1 MAHGKRCRSST
12 GRTIVKTG
20 GIFSFK
26 GASLIAL
33 TLTSVVSALG
43 FLWPFLINE
52 KQGHPQWLFLL
63 ATPCALLLLMASVS
77 NGDLDSKSIALL
89 AVLSALIAALR
100 PMGTGAV
107 GIEPMWFV
115 LILAAR
121 VFGPS
126 FGFLLG
132 ALSMFLSAIL
142 TGGLGPWV
150 AYQSFAA
157 GWIGLGVALIPRSL
171 RGRGEILALACYG
184 IVAAEFFG
192 IAMDLQFWPWALGTQ
207 TQLSYIAGAP
217 LSENLARFF
226 SYHFLSAM
234 AWDIP
239 RAIFTASLILITG
252 RPILHTLR
260 RAHTRAAFLTPIE
273 FIERAK
279 EQEVAK

>member
-1 MAHGKRCRSST
+1 M
-12 GRTIVKTG
+12 KTA

-33 TLTSVVSALG
+33 VATSAISALG

-52 KQGHPQWLFLL
+52 KQGHPQWIFLL
-63 ATPCALLLLMASVS
+63 ATPCALLLLMISVS
-77 NGDLDSKSIALL
+77 NKELDSKSLALL

-132 ALSMFLSAIL
+132 TISMFLSAIL

-157 GWIGLGVALIPRSL
+157 GWIGLGVALIPREL
-171 RGRGEILALACYG
+171 RGKSEVLALALYG

-192 IAMDLQFWPWALGTQ
+192 IAMDLQFWPWALGSD
-207 TQLSYIAGAP
+207 TQLSYVAGAAFATNI
-217 LSENLARFF
+217 SHFI
-226 SYHFLSAM
+226 SYHFLSSM

-239 RAIFTASLILITG
+239 RAIFTASLIAMTAK
-252 RPILHTLR
+252 PVLHTLR
-260 RAHTRAAFLTPIE
+260 RAHTRAAFMTPIE
-273 FIERAK
+273 FIERVKA
-279 EQEVAK
+279 

>member
-1 MAHGKRCRSST
+1 M
-12 GRTIVKTG
+12 KTS
-20 GIFSFK
+20 GIFAFK
-26 GASLIAL
+26 GASLAAL
-33 TLTSVVSALG
+33 ILASAISALA

-52 KQGHPQWLFLL
+52 KQGHPQWIFLM
-63 ATPCALLLLMASVS
+63 ATPFALLLLMVSVS
-77 NGDLDSKSIALL
+77 NNELDSKSIALL
-89 AVLSALIAALR
+89 AVLTALIAALR

-115 LILAAR
+115 LILSAR

-142 TGGLGPWV
+142 TGGMGPWV

-157 GWIGLGVALIPRSL
+157 GWIGLGVALIPRML
-171 RGRGEILALACYG
+171 RGKREIFALALYG
-184 IVAAEFFG
+184 VLAAEFFG
-192 IAMDLQFWPWALGTQ
+192 IAMDLQFWPWALGAD
-207 TQLSYIAGAP
+207 TQLSYRAGAP
-217 LSENLARFF
+217 ISENLARFF

-239 RAIFTASLILITG
+239 RAVFTASLITIAG
-252 RPILHTLR
+252 KPILQTLR

-273 FIERAK
+273 FIEHVKAQK
-279 EQEVAK
+279 AAS

>member
-1 MAHGKRCRSST
+1 M
-12 GRTIVKTG
+12 KTA

-33 TLTSVVSALG
+33 LATSAISALG
-43 FLWPFLINE
+43 FLWPFLISE
-52 KQGHPQWLFLL
+52 KQGHPQWIFLL
-63 ATPCALLLLMASVS
+63 ATPCALLLLMISVS
-77 NGDLDSKSIALL
+77 KKELDSKSIALL

-115 LILAAR
+115 LTLAAR

-132 ALSMFLSAIL
+132 TISMFLSAIL

-157 GWIGLGVALIPRSL
+157 GWIGLGVALIPKGL
-171 RGRGEILALACYG
+171 RGKSEVFALALYG
-184 IVAAEFFG
+184 VAAAGFFG
-192 IAMDLQFWPWALGTQ
+192 IAMDLQFWPWALGSD
-207 TQLSYIAGAP
+207 TQLSYAAGAAFATNI
-217 LSENLARFF
+217 SHFI
-226 SYHFLSAM
+226 SYHFLSSM

-239 RAIFTASLILITG
+239 RAIFTVSLIVMTAK
-252 RPILHTLR
+252 PVLHTLR
-260 RAHTRAAFLTPIE
+260 RAHTRAAFMTPIE
-273 FIERAK
+273 FIERVKA
-279 EQEVAK
+279 

>member
-1 MAHGKRCRSST
+1 M
-12 GRTIVKTG
+12 KTS
-20 GIFSFK
+20 GIFAFK
-26 GASLIAL
+26 GASLAAL
-33 TLTSVVSALG
+33 ILTSAISALA

-52 KQGHPQWLFLL
+52 KQGHPQWIFLL
-63 ATPCALLLLMASVS
+63 ATPFALLLLMVS
-77 NGDLDSKSIALL
+77 ISNNELDSKSIALL
-89 AVLSALIAALR
+89 AVLTALIAALR

-115 LILAAR
+115 LILSAR

-142 TGGLGPWV
+142 TGGMGPWV

-157 GWIGLGVALIPRSL
+157 GWIGLGVALIPRMV
-171 RGRGEILALACYG
+171 RGKSEIFILALYG
-184 IVAAEFFG
+184 VLAAEFFG
-192 IAMDLQFWPWALGTQ
+192 IAMDLQFWPWALGAD
-207 TQLSYIAGAP
+207 TQLSYLAGSP
-217 LSENLARFF
+217 ISENLSRFF

-239 RAIFTASLILITG
+239 RAVFTASLIAIAG
-252 RPILHTLR
+252 KPILQTLR

-273 FIERAK
+273 FIELVKVQKAAR
-279 EQEVAK
+279 